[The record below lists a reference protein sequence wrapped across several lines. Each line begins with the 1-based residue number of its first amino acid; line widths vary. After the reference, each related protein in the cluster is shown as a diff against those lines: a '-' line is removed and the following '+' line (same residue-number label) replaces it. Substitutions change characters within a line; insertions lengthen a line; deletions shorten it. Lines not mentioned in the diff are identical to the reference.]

1 MRYFFPLL
9 FLSFSVFAQNECE
22 QSVSISAKKN
32 YKKAEDAAR
41 NWQYGKAYSFLEK
54 ALEEQSNY
62 AKALFLY
69 GQLKM
74 EKQDFEHAQELLIR
88 GVGVCPM
95 YSAEMYWLIAS
106 MAFEAGYYDRA
117 AQYYEFY
124 LRFFELSE
132 EKKVLAQERWDEA
145 RFLIEMYAM
154 PVPYNPQ
161 PVPGISTKDDEYL
174 PILSPDNQIAFY
186 TRRRVKQEMGMLRAE
201 TVEEFV
207 FSSMEGDS
215 FNLGDLMPHPFN
227 LHNNEGGASLTID
240 NNELF
245 LTICEPVNGYNN
257 CDIYY
262 TTRKD
267 SLWTPLRRLLYPVNK
282 SDSWES
288 QPTISSDGNTLLFTS
303 MRPGGRGGADI
314 YSVSRT
320 ESGSWGNLQSLSI
333 NTLGDEKSPFL
344 HPDNQTLYFSSNG
357 YKGLGGLDIF
367 YVKKDTAGNWGE
379 PQNIGYPINS
389 EADDLGLFVST
400 DGKTA
405 YFASSKLEGKGGWDV
420 YHFPLYKE
428 ARPERVLF
436 LKGDVLNEFGEPIV
450 SSVEIKSMKDN
461 SVFEVD
467 VDVETGRYVAAVSL
481 DKDEDVMV
489 TVKDDFYAFKSQ
501 YVSATDED
509 FESPEKLD
517 FDMEKIREGE
527 AFRINNIYFE
537 TDSFSLNQQAKNVL
551 SAFVSFLQNRKDLKV
566 AIHGHTDSAGDD
578 EANLLLSTKRAQSVH
593 NFLIASGVAS
603 VRLSYKGFGEQK
615 PLETNMTQ
623 EGRSNNRRTEFYI
636 VEKQVQKNTTK

>member
-1 MRYFFPLL
+1 MRYFLPLL
-9 FLSFSVFAQNECE
+9 FFSFSVFAQNDCE
-22 QSVSISAKKN
+22 QNISSSAKKQ

-54 ALEEQSNY
+54 ALKEQSDY

-74 EKQDFEHAQELLIR
+74 EKEEFEHAQELLIK
-88 GVGVCPM
+88 GISVCPL
-95 YSAEMYWLIAS
+95 YSEEIYWLVAS
-106 MAFEAGYYDRA
+106 MAFEARNYDRA
-117 AQYYEFY
+117 AQYYESY

-132 EKKVLAQERWDEA
+132 EKKTLAQERWEEA
-145 RFLIEMYAM
+145 IFLIEMYSM

-174 PILSPDNQIAFY
+174 PILSPDNDIAFY
-186 TRRRVKQEMGMLRAE
+186 TRRRVKKEVGMLRAE
-201 TVEEFV
+201 TVEEFIT
-207 FSSMEGDS
+207 SSMMDGA

-227 LHNNEGGASLTID
+227 LYDNEGGASLTID

-245 LTICEPVNGYNN
+245 LTICEPLNGYNN

-262 TTRKD
+262 TARKD
-267 SLWTPLRRLLYPVNK
+267 SFWIPLRRLLYPVNK

-303 MRPGGRGGADI
+303 IRPGGKGGADI

-320 ESGSWGNLQSLSI
+320 ENGSWGDLQSLSI
-333 NTLGDEKSPFL
+333 NTIGDEKSPFL

-357 YKGLGGLDIF
+357 HRGLGGLDIF

-379 PQNIGYPINS
+379 PINIGYPINS

-405 YFASSKLEGKGGWDV
+405 YFASNKLEGIGGWDV

-436 LKGDVLNEFGEPIV
+436 LKGDVLDEFGDPLLT

-461 SVFEVD
+461 STFEVD
-467 VDVETGRYVAAVSL
+467 VDVETGRYVAAVVV
-481 DKDEDVMV
+481 DKDEDVII
-489 TVKDDFYAFKSQ
+489 TVKDDLYAFNSQ

-509 FESPEKLD
+509 FESPGKLD
-517 FDMEKIREGE
+517 FVMQELHEGE

-537 TDSFSLNQQAKNVL
+537 TDSFSLNQQAKHVL
-551 SAFVSFLQNRKDLKV
+551 SVFVSFLQNRKDLKV

-578 EANLLLSTKRAQSVH
+578 KANLLLSTQRAQSVH
-593 NFLIASGVAS
+593 DFLITSGVAS
-603 VRLSYKGFGEQK
+603 SRLSYEGFGEQK
-615 PLETNMTQ
+615 PIENNVSE
-623 EGRSNNRRTEFYI
+623 EGRSYNRRTEFYI
-636 VEKQVQKNTTK
+636 IEK